1 MSSILL
7 GVGFIL
13 MLILVVLFINLLLR
27 VRDMEKMLLNFTPTE
42 AYTIME
48 NMREMVIE
56 SGRVSDNLDEA
67 IKRREAALED
77 LSVLVDEK
85 IARLYNV
92 LESSPRERD
101 MKQRIFD
108 MYSSGK
114 TANEIASEL
123 GISVTEVR
131 LAISIASG
139 R

>member
-7 GVGFIL
+7 GVGFVL

-42 AYTIME
+42 AYSIME

-56 SGRVSDNLDEA
+56 SGRVSDSLDES
-67 IKRREAALED
+67 IKLREAALED

-114 TANEIASEL
+114 TVNEIASEL